1 MDTLETVINN
11 YLEYCNSQK
20 CLDEKTLKAY
30 RIDLRQFSE
39 QISII
44 NITEITPKILEQ
56 YIVRLH
62 EQYKP
67 KTVKRKIASVKALFH
82 YLEYK
87 DILDHNP
94 FNKILI
100 HFREPV
106 ILPKTIPLHT
116 VETFLSTIYKQR
128 KNAKTSYQKRN
139 ALRDAA
145 VAELLF
151 ATGMRISELCSL
163 KINDVNLYD
172 GTILIY
178 GKGDKERRIQI
189 GNEAVINILTEYND
203 AFDTERQACNNFF
216 INQSGKA
223 LSDQSVRRMI
233 NKYTSLASI
242 DQHITPHMF
251 RHTFATS
258 LLEADV
264 DIRYIQEMLGHSSIN
279 ITEIYTHV
287 TVYFR
292 FLAILLQTDLK
303 SFHLFHFYFFFH
315 YNNIVLLPLNLVLFL
330 HPTEFLVPNHLVV
343 LSNLQIQML

>member
-1 MDTLETVINN
+1 MDTLETCISN

-39 QISII
+39 QISIT
-44 NITEITPKILEQ
+44 NITEITSRTLEQ
-56 YIVRLH
+56 YIAQLH

-128 KNAKTSYQKRN
+128 ENAKTSYQKRN

-145 VAELLF
+145 VAEL
-151 ATGMRISELCSL
+151 CSL
-163 KINDVNLYD
+163 KINNVNLYD

-189 GNEAVINILTEYND
+189 GNESVISILSEYND
-203 AFDTERQACNNFF
+203 AFDTERQTCNNFF

-287 TVYFR
+287 TVSKQR
-292 FLAILLQTDLK
+292 DILATKHPRRD
-303 SFHLFHFYFFFH
+303 FH
-315 YNNIVLLPLNLVLFL
+315 I
-330 HPTEFLVPNHLVV
+330 
-343 LSNLQIQML
+343 